1 MRNLGWMCCK
11 VPTPPNHGQVD
22 FKPQIVSN
30 VKLISIKRMFYAG
43 VGTGNRLR
51 REHEDLKRI
60 GILGGLSSKFFWE
73 QDYDF
78 MSNNHFICRHVDAP
92 REYNILHVKRS

>member
-60 GILGGLSSKFFWE
+60 GILGGLSNKFFLGT
-73 QDYDF
+73 
-78 MSNNHFICRHVDAP
+78 R
-92 REYNILHVKRS
+92 L